1 MSGCRSKRTALPVRT
16 DLLILV
22 LLILLIMTLAGCAD
36 SSEPAP
42 TKGGL
47 NSPIDINYLVQ
58 NPIESVETV
67 EQEKQDYSYRSFTI
81 TGLADLEI
89 QNKINEKIASA
100 YHEMREKGIPPYR
113 GAKVRIPEGA
123 KKIGENISV
132 YPSGSFNNILSVSL
146 NKYVNYA
153 IPEADGS
160 FLEYQ
165 PGQYQNIAS
174 YGEIQSLNF
183 DLNTGEEISISAI
196 FTDDTDATALLTG
209 IMERKLQ
216 EENAAEDGYF
226 IMTEFYNLKLTRPFA
241 GIHADQQFYLNSWG
255 LALVFDY
262 RNPDFET
269 TMQPAVVMIPWAELD
284 GKAAVTARF
293 YDPGKHI
300 YTSTAPAVK
309 SLLNG
314 NDRANKQNQSQ
325 DKVGRVNVYLT
336 TNYSDLYP
344 EAVQQKIR
352 ELSTRDETRIL
363 SMQAEMEAKSQ
374 EFLNQY
380 GEAYYEQS
388 VSAFSAGNYITVS
401 RNVYGMIPNENP
413 QDGSGAYQESQYYCF
428 DQTSGKQV
436 NLPDL
441 FVPGYDPAPIIKQA
455 LREFIKSNVFSYGSA
470 LGLSQEEQQKYLSDA
485 YISNLYQ
492 QIQGFGVQSDGLF
505 FALPAITVGTQTYP
519 IFVNLT
525 YKDIGCDH
533 LAVFD

>member
-1 MSGCRSKRTALPVRT
+1 MSGCRSKIRHLTTRLPVF
-16 DLLILV
+16 LPAA
-22 LLILLIMTLAGCAD
+22 LILLILTMTGCAATTG
-36 SSEPAP
+36 PAT
-42 TKGGL
+42 TKDGL
-47 NSPIDINYLVQ
+47 NSPIEISYLVQ
-58 NPIESVETV
+58 NPIESVELV
-67 EQEKQDYSYRSFTI
+67 EQDKVDYYYRNFTI
-81 TGLADLEI
+81 TGLADQEI
-89 QNKINEKIASA
+89 QNKINDRIAAA
-100 YHEMREKGIPPYR
+100 YYELKEKGIPPYR
-113 GAKVRIPEGA
+113 GAKVRIPDGA
-123 KKIGENISV
+123 RKIGENVSV

-153 IPEADGS
+153 IPEADGT

-165 PGQYQNIAS
+165 PGQYQNIAG

-196 FTDDTDATALLTG
+196 FTDDTDAATLLSQ
-209 IMERKLQ
+209 IMAQKLE

-226 IMTEFYNLKLTRPFA
+226 IMTEFYNLKLTRPFT
-241 GIHADQQFYLNSWG
+241 GIHADQQFYLNDWG

-300 YTSTAPAVK
+300 YTSTAPVVK

-352 ELSTRDETRIL
+352 ELSTRDEKRIL

-388 VSAFSAGNYITVS
+388 VSAFTAGHYITVS
-401 RNVYGMIPNENP
+401 KNVYGMIPS
-413 QDGSGAYQESQYYCF
+413 QDNSGNFQDLQYFCF
-428 DQTSGKQV
+428 DRNTGKQ
-436 NLPDL
+436 LGLEDL
-441 FVPGYDPAPIIKQA
+441 FQPGMDPAPKLKQA
-455 LREFIKSNVFSYGSA
+455 LRDSITSNLFSYGP
-470 LGLSQEEQQKYLSDA
+470 GQTLSKEEQKKYLADESIDELYRGIRGVGVGTSELYFSAPSLTIGAQKYP
-485 YISNLYQ
+485 
-492 QIQGFGVQSDGLF
+492 LF
-505 FALPAITVGTQTYP
+505 VSLP
-519 IFVNLT
+519 
-525 YKDIGCDH
+525 YKDIGCDN
-533 LAVFD
+533 LTIFD

>member
-1 MSGCRSKRTALPVRT
+1 MSGCRSKRTAFPVRSVLLSLM
-16 DLLILV
+16 LLIV
-22 LLILLIMTLAGCAD
+22 LITALTGCSN
-36 SSEPAP
+36 SSGPAP
-42 TKGGL
+42 TRSGL
-47 NSPIDINYLVQ
+47 NSPIEINYLVQ
-58 NPIESVETV
+58 NPIEIVELV
-67 EQEKQDYSYRSFTI
+67 EEKAQDYSYRSFTF
-81 TGLADLEI
+81 TGLADQEI
-89 QNKINEKIASA
+89 QNKINDRITSA
-100 YHEMREKGIPPYR
+100 YNEMREKGIPPYR

-165 PGQYQNIAS
+165 PGQYQNIAG
-174 YGEIQSLNF
+174 YGEILSLNF

-209 IMERKLQ
+209 IMERKLH

-226 IMTEFYNLKLTRPFA
+226 VMTEFYNLKLTKPFT
-241 GIHADQQFYLNSWG
+241 GIHADQEFYLNSWG

-262 RNPDFET
+262 RNTDFET
-269 TMQPAVVMIPWAELD
+269 NMQPAVVMIPWAELD

-293 YDPGKHI
+293 YDAEKNI

-336 TNYSDLYP
+336 TNYSDQYP

-352 ELSTRDETRIL
+352 ELSTRDEARIQ

-401 RNVYGMIPNENP
+401 RNVYGMIPKETP

-428 DQTSGKQV
+428 DKTTGKQV
-436 NLPDL
+436 TLKDL
-441 FVPGYDPAPIIKQA
+441 FVPGYDPALIIKKA
-455 LREFIKSNVFSYGSA
+455 LRDAINSTVFSYGAA
-470 LGLSQEEQQKYLSDA
+470 LGLSKEEQQKYLSEE
-485 YISNLYQ
+485 YIGNLYE
-492 QIQGFGVQSDGLF
+492 QIKGFGVQSDGLF
-505 FALPAITVGTQTYP
+505 FAPPAITVGTQTYP
-519 IFVNLT
+519 VFVTLT
-525 YKDIGCDH
+525 YKDIGCDN
-533 LAVFD
+533 LSLFD